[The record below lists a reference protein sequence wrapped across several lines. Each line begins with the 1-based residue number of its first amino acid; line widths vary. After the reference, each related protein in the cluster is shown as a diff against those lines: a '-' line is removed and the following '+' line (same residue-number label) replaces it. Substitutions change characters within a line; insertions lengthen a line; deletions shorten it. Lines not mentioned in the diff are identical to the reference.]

1 MRLINCQVQN
11 VRIHS
16 NVSIDFSPKI
26 TLIGGANET
35 GKSTL
40 IDALHRTLFLKA
52 TATGSPVEALRSK
65 LHLGHPKIEIK
76 FEAKCNNY
84 ILQKYFTGSSGQI
97 KLLNEANGNQLT
109 GPAAEEYLAGLLGV
123 KESLGSSQ
131 ARSTL
136 PNRWAHLW
144 VMQGAAGNDL
154 LKRDKSCYDFDSLLA
169 QLEEN
174 GGATI

>member
-65 LHLGHPKIEIK
+65 LHLATPKLRL
-76 FEAKCNNY
+76 N
-84 ILQKYFTGSSGQI
+84 L
-97 KLLNEANGNQLT
+97 KLNVIIT
-109 GPAAEEYLAGLLGV
+109 SCKSISLARRTN
-123 KESLGSSQ
+123 K
-131 ARSTL
+131 AF
-136 PNRWAHLW
+136 
-144 VMQGAAGNDL
+144 
-154 LKRDKSCYDFDSLLA
+154 K
-169 QLEEN
+169 
-174 GGATI
+174 